1 MTTDVCVSALR
12 RKPIGGLIGAFKTL
26 STKHINILRHT
37 PGARVWQR
45 DFWDHVVRNEDDL
58 QRIRAY
64 IRDNPRV

>member
-1 MTTDVCVSALR
+1 MTTDVCVSTLR
-12 RKPIGGLIGAFKTL
+12 RKPIGGLIGAFKTV

-37 PGARVWQR
+37 PGAPVWQR

-64 IRDNPRV
+64 IRHNPRV